1 MCQFLQVLL
10 SSLVG
15 TLVGCIL
22 TWLLMTRT
30 ARNQARRETL
40 ITAAKALQDYRVDYA
55 QWYVEYMSPIAQAPG
70 GWAKP
75 TTGKPDPI
83 YLELMSAVDK
93 GRGRLRVIIASL
105 YAHFPQ
111 KVVKPICVELMR
123 VLKMSAHDAQADCRE
138 VDVVAEGAF
147 SLIPDLIKRYH

>member
-1 MCQFLQVLL
+1 MWQFSQVLL

-40 ITAAKALQDYRVDYA
+40 VMAAKALQDYRVDYA
-55 QWYVEYMSPIAQAPG
+55 QWYVEYMSPIAQASG

-83 YLELMSAVDK
+83 YLDLMSAVDK
-93 GRGRLRVIIASL
+93 GRGHLRVIHGSL

-111 KVVKPICVELMR
+111 EVIKPICIELMR
-123 VLKMSAHDAQADCRE
+123 ILVMSAHDKQADCRE
-138 VDVVAEGAF
+138 VDRVVEGACD
-147 SLIPDLIKRYH
+147 LIPDLIKRYH